1 MLAGTA
7 GAVGFLGEADLL
19 STIDAEGKVCVP

>member
-7 GAVGFLGEADLL
+7 GAVGFLGEAGLL
-19 STIDAEGKVCVP
+19 SIIDAEGKVRVP